1 MEKNEINEKNWIE
14 KSNILNGLKAKGMK
28 LTEIRFLAIYQSKI
42 NARNP
47 NSREV
52 SFTLN
57 EFMRILDLKQVN
69 IVQLKEIA
77 DNIICKPVH
86 IPNEYN
92 GFIAVPLFS
101 KCEVRQ
107 NSKTLE
113 WSIHIKCSEEVM
125 PYMFEMKK
133 NYFKYQL
140 WNALSLGSVNQIRMY
155 EILKQYEKVGKRTIS
170 IEELKIMLGIDNNQY
185 TQYRDFKRYVLDVC
199 QKALEKNTDIKYTY
213 ETIKGAKGKVLS
225 IIFNIVSGF
234 SYYFLLTC
242 VI

>member
-155 EILKQYEKVGKRTIS
+155 EILKQYEKIGKRTIS
-170 IEELKIMLGIDNNQY
+170 N
-185 TQYRDFKRYVLDVC
+185 
-199 QKALEKNTDIKYTY
+199 
-213 ETIKGAKGKVLS
+213 
-225 IIFNIVSGF
+225 
-234 SYYFLLTC
+234 
-242 VI
+242 